1 MTPDSRAVLCATPAS
16 DSGQASRAH
25 TVADAADLD
34 VITAQVALD
43 TLVGQGLVE
52 KEGGIRSTVYCRTE
66 LGDRVAEGRR

>member
-1 MTPDSRAVLCATPAS
+1 MTPETHAILCATPAS

-43 TLVGQGLVE
+43 MLVGQGLVE
-52 KEGGIRSTVYCRTE
+52 RETTWATSYYCRTE
-66 LGDRVAEGRR
+66 KGDRVAEGRR